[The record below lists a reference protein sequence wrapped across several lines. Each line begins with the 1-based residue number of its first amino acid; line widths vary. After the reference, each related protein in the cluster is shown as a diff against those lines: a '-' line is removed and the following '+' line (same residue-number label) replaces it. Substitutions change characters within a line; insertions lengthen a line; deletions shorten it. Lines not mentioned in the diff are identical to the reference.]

1 MKEIKFEHIP
11 SRHCETGVTAN
22 LLRHKGFEI
31 TENLILGIGAGLYFI
46 HMPFIKLMGTPMT
59 SYRYAPGAIVKK
71 AAKHL
76 GIDLELK
83 TFPNVQK
90 AMAALDQKIDE
101 GVPVGITGDLYYMD
115 AFPEFVQIHF
125 GAHNIIVYGR
135 NENGDY
141 LVSDPIFEKRLI
153 MAREKLEKARFGKGF
168 DNPKGR
174 MYWVKNLNN
183 PTERLPTA
191 IKEGIDLTCKR
202 MLGKFFPFGGVSGM
216 RLLAKKLRKY
226 PKKLTAEQA
235 SNYLTNYIRMQE
247 IIGTGAGYRVLF
259 MGFLNES
266 SKILNAPILHDFAER
281 LTNEII
287 TAWRQFAI
295 DMGRASKKDVK
306 KIPEKYEQLAESLLK
321 IADLEESFFK
331 DLKKVKL

>member
-22 LLRHKGFEI
+22 LFRHRGFEI
-31 TENLILGIGAGLYFI
+31 TENMILGIGAGLYFI

-59 SYRYAPGAIVKK
+59 SYRYSPGAIVKK

-76 GIDLELK
+76 GIDIELK
-83 TFPNVQK
+83 TYSNVK
-90 AMAALDQKIDE
+90 TAMDALDQKLDE

-135 NENGDY
+135 TEKGDY

-153 MAREKLEKARFGKGF
+153 MPREKLEKARFGKGF

-174 MYWVKNLNN
+174 MYWVTNLNN
-183 PTERLPTA
+183 PSERLPAA
-191 IKEGIDLTCKR
+191 IKEGIELTCKR
-202 MLGKFFPFGGVSGM
+202 MLTKFFPFGGVSGM
-216 RLLAKKLRKY
+216 RLLAKRLRKY
-226 PKKLTAEQA
+226 PKKLNAEQA

-259 MGFLNES
+259 AGFLSES
-266 SKILNAPILHDFAER
+266 AKMINAPILKEFADR
-281 LTNEII
+281 MHNEII
-287 TAWRQFAI
+287 SAWRQFAV
-295 DMGRASKKDVK
+295 DMGRASKKDIK
-306 KIPEKYEQLAESLLK
+306 KIPEKYDLLAESLNK
-321 IADLEESFFK
+321 IADLEEGFFK
-331 DLKKVKL
+331 DLRKVQL